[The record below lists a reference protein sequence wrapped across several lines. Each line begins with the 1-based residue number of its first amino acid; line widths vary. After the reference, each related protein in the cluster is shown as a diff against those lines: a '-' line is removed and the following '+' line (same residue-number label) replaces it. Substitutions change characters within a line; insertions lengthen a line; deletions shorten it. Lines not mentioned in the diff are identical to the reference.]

1 MLIGGKAW
9 FILGARGRQSL
20 EYFGDKGRSGLGL
33 RFLTIIGGYPIRGS
47 DSGVGLISSPQIDTG
62 GIKVRLMLGEIILEA
77 REGVMRRKEGVC
89 QEDTCVKGIPFE
101 IGYSL
106 APVILLQV
114 YYVLTYWTSQGLYLH
129 WESFVQRL
137 LSTGSSSPLKY
148 KF

>member
-62 GIKVRLMLGEIILEA
+62 GIKVRLMSRESLFEA
-77 REGVMRRKEGVC
+77 REEGSRKEKVLFR
-89 QEDTCVKGIPFE
+89 EDTSIKGIH
-101 IGYSL
+101 
-106 APVILLQV
+106 LLNM
-114 YYVLTYWTSQGLYLH
+114 LFPDTGKP
-129 WESFVQRL
+129 
-137 LSTGSSSPLKY
+137 LSSVCFAHFLDKPGNLSSPGETFTTPYLDSIN
-148 KF
+148 FTA